1 MWLGQ
6 DQPSPLVVLLFS
18 SWSLDSQGMNLQSLY
33 PGLGGPSASCL
44 KKTGVDAHILV
55 DLKATLL
62 EKRAL
67 LHCWW
72 ECKLECKLVL
82 PLWKAICSFLKK
94 TQNWAAIWTSNPTL
108 RPRSR
113 QNYNSKR
120 YTHFCVWWLN
130 CKGSACNAGDA
141 RVEGLIPGLGRSLG
155 NPPQYSCL
163 KKFPWTEEPG
173 GLQAIGSQR
182 VGYDWATEHYVHS
195 SRIHNS
201 WHMETA

>member
-1 MWLGQ
+1 MVRRSLDFWKRNVWLGQ

-72 ECKLECKLVL
+72 NVSWNVSWCCLCEKQYAVSSKKLKTEQPYEPAIPLLGLDPDKTIIQKDTHTSVFDGSIVKDL
-82 PLWKAICSFLKK
+82 PAMQE
-94 TQNWAAIWTSNPTL
+94 TQEL
-108 RPRSR
+108 R
-113 QNYNSKR
+113 
-120 YTHFCVWWLN
+120 V
-130 CKGSACNAGDA
+130 
-141 RVEGLIPGLGRSLG
+141 
-155 NPPQYSCL
+155 
-163 KKFPWTEEPG
+163 
-173 GLQAIGSQR
+173 
-182 VGYDWATEHYVHS
+182 
-195 SRIHNS
+195 
-201 WHMETA
+201 